1 MYVLLGTSLAL
12 ATFFTLNVLATAA
25 ISLFWRIAEPLARRW
40 SARTRAE
47 CLFALRV
54 AAPLL
59 SLLILATLFVPA
71 YVGYEPHGTSEVV
84 SKKLA
89 AFAVISI
96 VGVGFALWR
105 GFQSWIA
112 TRKLAKQW
120 LSAAVSTRLPFIDI
134 PAYRI
139 AHPFPIIAV
148 VGTLRPR
155 LFIAEQVLE
164 SLTEDELVAAIAHE
178 AGHLAA
184 HDNFKRALL
193 RGCRNLLTIVPSG
206 RSLDRAW
213 SESVECAAD
222 EHAAQ
227 VSPDIALNLASALV
241 RIARMV
247 PVGVRTELPLATF
260 LVGEE
265 TRGIKVRVRRLVEIA
280 SVGRSNGGERLR
292 VGTVVPA
299 IAMVALG
306 TFTIAVAA
314 NPHVL
319 LAVHSV
325 IEDVVSFLS

>member
-12 ATFFTLNVLATAA
+12 ATFFALNVLATAA
-25 ISLFWRIAEPLARRW
+25 ISLSWRIAKPLARHW

-47 CLFALRV
+47 FLFALRV

-59 SLLILATLFVPA
+59 SVLIVATLFVPA
-71 YVGYEPHGTSEVV
+71 YVGYEPYGTSEIV

-89 AFAVISI
+89 AFAIVSI

-105 GFQSWIA
+105 AFQSWIA
-112 TRKLAKQW
+112 TGRLAKQW
-120 LSAAVSTRLPFIDI
+120 LRAAVSIRLPLIDI
-134 PAYRI
+134 PTYRI
-139 AHPFPIIAV
+139 AHTFPIIAV

-164 SLTEDELVAAIAHE
+164 SLTEDELAAAIAHE
-178 AGHLAA
+178 GGHLVAR
-184 HDNFKRALL
+184 DNFKRALL
-193 RGCRNLLTIVPSG
+193 RGCRHLLTIVPSG

-227 VSPDIALNLASALV
+227 ISPDIALNLASALV

-265 TRGIKVRVRRLVEIA
+265 TRGIKVRVRRLIEIA
-280 SVGRSNGGERLR
+280 STGRSSGAERLR
-292 VGTVVPA
+292 TGTLAPGFGLVVLLLFTVA
-299 IAMVALG
+299 IA
-306 TFTIAVAA
+306 TH
-314 NPHVL
+314 PHVL
-319 LAVHSV
+319 LSVHSV
-325 IEDVVSFLS
+325 IEDVVSLLS

>member
-1 MYVLLGTSLAL
+1 MYALLGTSLAL
-12 ATFFTLNVLATAA
+12 ASFFALNVLATAV
-25 ISLFWRIAEPLARRW
+25 ILLFWRIAEPRARRC

-54 AAPLL
+54 AAPIL
-59 SLLILATLFVPA
+59 SLLIVTMLFVPA
-71 YVGYEPHGTSEVV
+71 YVGYEPYGTSEIV

-89 AFAVISI
+89 AFAI
-96 VGVGFALWR
+96 VSTLGLGFASWR
-105 GFQSWIA
+105 ALRSWIV
-112 TRKLAKQW
+112 TRRLAKQW
-120 LSAAVSTRLPFIDI
+120 LRAAVSIRLPFIDI
-134 PAYRI
+134 PTYRI
-139 AHPFPIIAV
+139 AHNFPIIAV

-155 LFIAEQVLE
+155 LFIAAQVLE
-164 SLTEDELVAAIAHE
+164 SLTEEELVAAIAHE
-178 AGHLAA
+178 GGHLAA
-184 HDNFKRALL
+184 RDNFKRALL
-193 RGCRNLLTIVPSG
+193 RGCRDLLTIVPSG

-227 VSPDIALNLASALV
+227 ISPDIALNLASALV

-265 TRGIKVRVRRLVEIA
+265 TRGIKVRVRRLIEIA
-280 SVGRSNGGERLR
+280 SAGRSNGVERLR
-292 VGTVVPA
+292 VAKVVPA
-299 IAMVALG
+299 IGMVGLFAL
-306 TFTIAVAA
+306 TITVAA